1 MAKDFMDTQTGGE
14 GQTLQM
20 SPSSSQLPSD
30 FEVNIPPVS
39 AEAPSAP
46 QPQPVNSV
54 EAPITTKEVIN
65 EAVDNQIAQSI
76 DNSVAETTVDDNP
89 LGLTAV
95 DVPTYDSLF
104 PAISPKETPIIE
116 SDESLVL
123 TQKEEA
129 NSTSTGLP
137 IYKQSVDSMLN
148 IQPSIPESDVENL
161 TPSYSM
167 KTSTG
172 LPMYDL
178 NQEKK
183 EEIKK
188 VNTEYKDSPVSI
200 SPDNKVK
207 LAPVS
212 KGDPIKQ
219 GVIYRLPGG
228 DDNYK
233 FESDGWYK
241 DTNGKGSWI
250 KLADNKKLETRTKFL
265 NENAVY
271 FKTVKPS
278 GPSADVIYN
287 VPGSAVK
294 YKRANNKWLRETE
307 NGTYKEISQGDVAK
321 RTAYLNKVAKPV
333 SSTVVNKA
341 NALVAPRM
349 GELRVEDENKLL
361 TGGGDAVVAD
371 GVSFKSLTR
380 ENQGSE
386 SEPFNQDGTKNFN
399 YDPKTENPLYIKGK
413 EDGFYAIKGSSNSYK
428 KENGKWYA
436 AVKGSKEYKPITTG
450 NIEERI
456 NQLELK
462 AFKPVKISE
471 ASALYQN
478 NISSNLIDNPIDASR
493 KIVSDFS
500 RDVLGSGEAKK
511 LADAET
517 SFNNASEFV
526 KKDINLILKD
536 NLNETQKSD
545 IQSFQNQVKEI
556 IGNGEYT
563 TAKALAVSKV
573 MKQAETYFDEA
584 KTINKEINEAFQ
596 EGKSLSRVSF
606 DKKLASYKDNLG
618 AGGAISQGDY
628 QEQSVALFEATSEMA
643 SFIIDNVDNGNMR
656 FDNQTKKYLFSP
668 NISQKEKAYLEE
680 KLNGFITEYDAIQKE
695 KYAQTNQKVQEHKNK
710 LSALYT
716 NIDKIEKAIS
726 IMEKDGVSADDA
738 MYKSYI
744 ALLKQE
750 KGKIPVLKSMIHK
763 TEMSKSTVFLT
774 KPKSVAAEAAK
785 NLSSDSKTI
794 LSAIP
799 KDITPKQRFDLF
811 YERLMAQNDKI
822 AVDNDISTTGLGLV
836 NQSLKDLLDW
846 EGFYSLSKAEKR
858 YLKNQATLNQLAPL
872 YYNNDIGIT
881 EEETGFFES
890 FMDSFYTSLFPNKA
904 AALGYVTQSTAAAT
918 IDETLAR
925 EGYGP
930 DDFVDENVI
939 DKLKEKAVVDTL
951 SSREGWA
958 RMLGSTAAIV
968 SKLVLTKG
976 VPASSTKL
984 IAGMEKLLL
993 GKNSATA
1000 LELIDNA
1007 SKVYN
1012 ATLKSTKIGKFIA
1025 PAVEQGVS
1033 FERAGRLMGT
1043 NDDLYFAAG
1052 FAGGVASELFVG
1064 LIDKLPK
1071 EQMYAFI
1078 SDIFGSKTNVAVQAL
1093 VKSGKMAAQGTAET
1107 AEELTEELTNIYR
1120 DTDNFKEMMVELSN
1134 KFGTFDQ
1141 VQEFVV
1147 SSFIMGAG
1155 FGLANNSQTQKALD
1169 TLSPEK
1175 KAATIKVL
1183 AEINNDINI
1192 AKNAKDEFVSNKLEQ
1207 ESIEKTAKE
1216 DDKKDKTGVSG
1227 EVAKGQ
1233 EPVQAE
1239 PIVEPGKEAP
1249 SVSGVVQ
1256 EKPTEVKPESITAKS
1271 FKEAEELFKQGYK
1284 PIVNGKVF
1292 EGNLVGLEALFNT
1305 MPEVEMQ
1312 KEAPSAEVETLR
1324 AEEQTELADAIPNI
1338 EEYKVNGEVDKT
1350 LMTPED
1356 LSKYNEIYDKYD
1368 KLITPLLTT
1377 TEAPATEAPTPT
1389 TETWQDKI
1397 DKPMTNEELNA
1408 FRTSIRN
1415 KFPNSYATEILDL
1428 VAEARKG
1435 EVNNLPYELDNLAD
1449 EITINDIGNLLAQDE
1464 LFETRRELNAYLRDR
1479 ATSGDILNATKESK
1493 EETKI
1498 EEKFQSLADKIRA
1511 GKIGGKGST
1520 MSSLPGFT
1528 EVWDASVEVVAQLVA
1543 GGESLQKAIQKGFEV
1558 MKKSEWYKG
1567 LNKEQGEQAFADY
1580 YKAMDEK
1587 FPKKRIPKAERDA
1600 AKEFKGKVDEAT
1612 GTLKPDKVVQLTSSE
1627 ALKQY
1632 IKAQDKAAKTTIK
1645 DLQAVKAKVARYITE
1660 TLPSDKYSKTE
1671 IRVITNAL
1679 EKADFKNVDKI
1690 IDRVDGL
1697 VAKKQKQ
1704 RVVAKANQ
1712 IKEIIKNKKTLF
1724 AKKGTKW
1731 IGKGTIESQEEYMS
1745 FVDGIDVDTLTE
1757 RTEEELDAIIE
1768 IIDGI
1773 VTTGIA
1779 DKRILVKAEEK
1790 ASRKRAALLIKGLAG
1805 EPDAILN
1812 SLSEAE
1818 AFIEN
1823 GGTVII
1829 NGEAFSKST
1838 LKEFSYAYNKQN
1850 KLGDGLEKA
1859 ENDLTNL
1866 SEQIKERVSEM
1877 ISSGISLDNNKELIS
1892 LQKQLDTAKRKRDNA
1907 LLESSKESKAIE
1919 ITEPIYAYEYES
1931 SNLARISSDNLSK
1944 NKLMRLALRG
1954 KAIVNPFNAMNNIYS
1969 LLKDAGV
1976 KNSNVY
1982 KFVQERISKPI
1993 SDAYFNRNENYANI
2007 VAAYNQRVDEIFGK
2021 NIIDKKGEKGVR
2033 KLGAILDAEQ
2043 FLTSKTAKN
2052 FPLTNGHIVDWYNLS
2067 LTRNGAERL
2076 TKSKVNVEAVQ
2087 EYMALDEN
2095 KDLKEY
2101 SDFIMESY
2109 KLAGLNYES
2118 TFESVTGTKFPKDKE
2133 YPYYPSYSE
2142 SYQIDAVNE
2151 NSLLNGD
2158 GTFRSMD
2165 AMSDNMKQRT
2175 DFSGPL
2181 NVSIDAHTKFLDYIK
2196 TMEHAKQFLPI
2207 AKSVNELFSRA
2218 NTPYLIDKMGIRNY
2232 NELRTHLSVILSNQ
2246 PVSSFNNTTSKGMG
2260 WLLNLQVLTT
2270 LGLKP
2275 ASVIKQFTSFTHYWV
2290 AGIDEGL
2297 NPLKILAS
2305 ESINSPE
2312 EMLFASKIMNS
2323 NYVKSRFSGEGL
2335 DYELKRLEEEA
2346 KTSKASRLFRTGAKA
2361 SMVFVRAGDI
2371 SVMLGPGGGIA
2382 YATAIRNLKI
2392 SQGMS
2397 VKDAEAY
2404 AYKALVKETESAQQS
2419 SREDETSNVQ
2429 RDPIYRLIATYRT
2442 AQTAVVKKIMN
2453 GFKVLDSAKAMQKNE
2468 GIEARREAI
2477 SDKDMTQAATDIIY
2491 YSLLSS
2497 IFFYA
2502 VSSGALAMY
2511 SSMTDDEKKR
2521 VKFDLAA
2528 EQVGSLLQGLGFMGL
2543 LTDHAINFSR
2553 GNVWKNMIPVV
2564 KYMAALTSLA
2574 GSYFELSNRQFSDLE
2589 KSDKTKLLNE
2599 EMGASYAQTQE
2610 AMDKMQ
2616 AVIDDFNSS
2625 IAWAKMT
2632 EAESDAAIK
2641 TAGLGNA
2648 QTFMDNLYE
2657 FIDGDKGFMD
2667 VIMNYDDEYFQKAR
2681 ESGRED
2687 HLYEWTMGE
2696 PYISPKMQSIST
2708 PDLIT
2713 GDEIKVNDLVPNLVA
2728 PLSNTENPSRRKKA
2742 TKPRFN

>member
-1 MAKDFMDTQTGGE
+1 MKDFMSTQTGGE

-30 FEVNIPPVS
+30 FEVNIPPVNV
-39 AEAPSAP
+39 EAPSAP
-46 QPQPVNSV
+46 QPQSINSI
-54 EAPITTKEVIN
+54 EAPITKKEVIN
-65 EAVDNQIAQSI
+65 EVVDNQISQSI
-76 DNSVAETTVDDNP
+76 DNSVAETTVDENP

-104 PAISPKETPIIE
+104 PAIAPKESPILE
-116 SDESLVL
+116 SEQASMLA
-123 TQKEEA
+123 KEEEVI
-129 NSTSTGLP
+129 STSTGLP
-137 IYKQSVDSMLN
+137 MYKQNIDSMLN
-148 IQPSIPESDVENL
+148 IQPSIPESETENL
-161 TPSYSM
+161 TPNYSM

-172 LPMYDL
+172 IPMYDL
-178 NQEKK
+178 NQEN
-183 EEIKK
+183 K
-188 VNTEYKDSPVSI
+188 VKIEKTNLEYKGTEASI

-219 GVIYRLPGG
+219 GVVYRLPGG

-241 DTNGKGSWI
+241 DANGKGSWI
-250 KLADNKKLETRTKFL
+250 KLADNKQLEKRTKFL

-271 FKTVKPS
+271 FKTVKPNS
-278 GPSADVIYN
+278 PGSEAIYN
-287 VPGSAVK
+287 IPGSAVK
-294 YKRANNKWLRETE
+294 YKRVNNKWLRETE

-333 SSTVVNKA
+333 SSTVMDKA
-341 NALVAPRM
+341 SALVVPSM

-371 GVSFKSLTR
+371 GASFQSLTR
-380 ENQGSE
+380 GNQGSE

-399 YDPKTENPLYIKGK
+399 YDPKTENPLYIKAK

-436 AVKGSKEYKPITTG
+436 AVKGSKEYRPITTG

-478 NISSNLIDNPIDASR
+478 NISSNLIANPIEASR

-500 RDVLGSGEAKK
+500 KDVLGSGEAKK

-545 IQSFQNQVKEI
+545 IQSFQSQVKEI

-668 NISQKEKAYLEE
+668 NISQKEKTYLEE

-822 AVDNDISTTGLGLV
+822 AVDNDVSTTGLGLV

-890 FMDSFYTSLFPNKA
+890 FMNSFYTSLFPNKA

-925 EGYGP
+925 EGYSP

-939 DKLKEKAVVDTL
+939 GKLKEKAVVDTL
-951 SSREGWA
+951 SSKEGWG
-958 RMLGSTAAIV
+958 RMLGSTAAVV

-976 VPASSTKL
+976 VPASSTKF
-984 IAGMEKLLL
+984 IVGMEKLLL
-993 GKNSATA
+993 GKNSAIA
-1000 LELIDNA
+1000 LELINNA

-1012 ATLKSTKIGKFIA
+1012 ATLKSTKIGRFIA
-1025 PAVEQGVS
+1025 PAVEQGIS
-1033 FERAGRLMGT
+1033 FERAGRLMGG
-1043 NDDLYFAAG
+1043 DDLYFAAG
-1052 FAGGVASELFVG
+1052 FAGGIASELFVG
-1064 LIDKLPK
+1064 LTDKLPK

-1078 SDIFGSKTNVAVQAL
+1078 SNIFGSKTNVAVQAL

-1107 AEELTEELTNIYR
+1107 AEEFTEELTNIYR
-1120 DTDNFKEMMVELSN
+1120 DTDNFKEMMVELSSR
-1134 KFGTFDQ
+1134 FGAFDQ

-1175 KAATIKVL
+1175 KAAIIKVL
-1183 AEINNDINI
+1183 AEINNDINT

-1227 EVAKGQ
+1227 EVAKG
-1233 EPVQAE
+1233 EESIQAE
-1239 PIVEPGKEAP
+1239 PIVGASQEEVSP
-1249 SVSGVVQ
+1249 SGVVQ

-1284 PIVNGKVF
+1284 PLINGKLF

-1312 KEAPSAEVETLR
+1312 KEAPTVEMISTPLTAEETAGKEEVESSTGIITTKNPIKILKGLFGKRNADGSVRTAHPDVKGTWGALDENIAKRYKGDEEKTL
-1324 AEEQTELADAIPNI
+1324 TEFSIPAGITVETIEIPNTNI
-1338 EEYKVNGEVDKT
+1338 PVSELRQAETDAVNNSTAQVVRLITMDSGSSKKESQIIIKDANLSKVTEATAPTEENI
-1350 LMTPED
+1350 TPE
-1356 LSKYNEIYDKYD
+1356 ERI
-1368 KLITPLLTT
+1368 
-1377 TEAPATEAPTPT
+1377 
-1389 TETWQDKI
+1389 
-1397 DKPMTNEELNA
+1397 
-1408 FRTSIRN
+1408 
-1415 KFPNSYATEILDL
+1415 
-1428 VAEARKG
+1428 
-1435 EVNNLPYELDNLAD
+1435 
-1449 EITINDIGNLLAQDE
+1449 
-1464 LFETRRELNAYLRDR
+1464 
-1479 ATSGDILNATKESK
+1479 
-1493 EETKI
+1493 
-1498 EEKFQSLADKIRA
+1498 SLADKIRS
-1511 GKIGGKGST
+1511 GKIGVDGMA
-1520 MSSLPGFT
+1520 MSAIPGFK
-1528 EVWDASVEVVAQLVA
+1528 EAWNISLEIVAKAVDGGASIANAISQGFDEMQKSKWYENLTKEQKTQAFTDYD
-1543 GGESLQKAIQKGFEV
+1543 KAINER
-1558 MKKSEWYKG
+1558 
-1567 LNKEQGEQAFADY
+1567 AA
-1580 YKAMDEK
+1580 
-1587 FPKKRIPKAERDA
+1587 KKRISKAERDA

-1612 GTLKPDKVVQLTSSE
+1612 GTLKPDKVVLLTSSE

-1779 DKRILVKAEEK
+1779 DKKILVKAEEK
-1790 ASRKRAALLIKGLAG
+1790 ASRKRSALLIKGLAG

-1818 AFIEN
+1818 AFIN
-1823 GGTVII
+1823 DGGTVII

-1850 KLGDGLEKA
+1850 KLGEDLDKA

-1866 SEQIKERVSEM
+1866 SEQVKERVSEM
-1877 ISSGISLDNNKELIS
+1877 ISSGVSLDNNKELIS
-1892 LQKQLDTAKRKRDNA
+1892 LQKKLDTAKRKRDNA

-1919 ITEPIYAYEYES
+1919 ITEPIYAYEYQS

-2007 VAAYNQRVDEIFGK
+2007 VATYNQRVDEIFGK
-2021 NIIDKKGEKGVR
+2021 NIIDKKGAKGVR

-2118 TFESVTGTKFPKDKE
+2118 TFEPVTGTKFPKDKE

-2175 DFSGPL
+2175 DFSGTL
-2181 NVSIDAHTKFLDYIK
+2181 NLSIDAHTKFLDYIK
-2196 TMEHAKQFLPI
+2196 TMEHAKQFLPV

-2218 NTPYLIDKMGIRNY
+2218 NTPYLIDKMGTRAY

-2275 ASVIKQFTSFTHYWV
+2275 ASVIKQFSSFTHYWV

-2297 NPLKILAS
+2297 NPLIVMT
-2305 ESINSPE
+2305 SIPKSKE
-2312 EMLFASKIMNS
+2312 EILFASKIMHS
-2323 NYVKSRFSGEGL
+2323 NYVKDRFSGEGL
-2335 DYELKRLEEEA
+2335 DYELKRLQEEA
-2346 KTSKASRLFRTGAKA
+2346 KTSKASKAFRTGAKA
-2361 SMVFVRAGDI
+2361 SMIFVRAGDI

-2382 YATAIRNLKI
+2382 YAIAMRNLKI

-2397 VKDAEAY
+2397 VKDAESY
-2404 AYKALVKETESAQQS
+2404 AYKSLVKETESVMQTT
-2419 SREDETSNVQ
+2419 RDDETSNVQ
-2429 RDPIYRLIATYRT
+2429 RDPIYRMIATYRT
-2442 AQTAVVKKIMN
+2442 AQTAVVKRIIN

-2477 SDKDMTQAATDIIY
+2477 SDRDMTQAATDIIY

-2553 GNVWKNMIPVV
+2553 GNGWKNMIPVV
-2564 KYMAALTSLA
+2564 KYMAALTSLF
-2574 GSYFELSNRQFSDLE
+2574 GSYFELSNREFKDLE

-2599 EMGASYAQTQE
+2599 EMGVSYAQTQE

-2632 EAESDAAIK
+2632 ESESDAATK
-2641 TAGLGNA
+2641 TVGLGNA
-2648 QTFMDNLYE
+2648 QTFKDNLYKW
-2657 FIDGDKGFMD
+2657 IDGDKGFMD
-2667 VIMNYDDEYFQKAR
+2667 VIMNYDDDYFQKAR

-2687 HLYEWTMGE
+2687 HLYQWLMDE
-2696 PYISPKMQSIST
+2696 PYISPKMKSIST

-2728 PLSNTENPSRRKKA
+2728 PLSGTENPSRRKKA

>member
-1 MAKDFMDTQTGGE
+1 LLKIFSIAMKDFMSTQTGGE

-30 FEVNIPPVS
+30 FEVNIPPVNV
-39 AEAPSAP
+39 EAPSAP
-46 QPQPVNSV
+46 QPQPINSV
-54 EAPITTKEVIN
+54 EAPITKKEVIN
-65 EAVDNQIAQSI
+65 EVVDNQIAQSI

-104 PAISPKETPIIE
+104 PAITPKESPILE
-116 SDESLVL
+116 SEQSSMLA
-123 TQKEEA
+123 KEEEVL
-129 NSTSTGLP
+129 STSTGIP
-137 IYKQSVDSMLN
+137 MYKQNIDSMLN
-148 IQPSIPESDVENL
+148 IQPSIPESETENL
-161 TPSYSM
+161 TPNYSM

-172 LPMYDL
+172 IPMYDL
-178 NQEKK
+178 NQENRVQIEKT
-183 EEIKK
+183 
-188 VNTEYKDSPVSI
+188 NLEYKGTEASI

-219 GVIYRLPGG
+219 GVVYRLPGG

-241 DTNGKGSWI
+241 DANGKGSWI
-250 KLADNKKLETRTKFL
+250 KLADNKQLEKRTKFL

-271 FKTVKPS
+271 FKTVKPNS
-278 GPSADVIYN
+278 PGSEAIYN
-287 VPGSAVK
+287 IPGSAVK
-294 YKRANNKWLRETE
+294 YKRVNNKWLRETE

-333 SSTVVNKA
+333 SSTVMDKA
-341 NALVAPRM
+341 SALVVPSM

-371 GVSFKSLTR
+371 GASFQSLTR
-380 ENQGSE
+380 GNQGSE

-436 AVKGSKEYKPITTG
+436 AVKGSKEYRPITTG

-478 NISSNLIDNPIDASR
+478 NISSNLIANPIEASR

-500 RDVLGSGEAKK
+500 KDVLGSGEAKK

-545 IQSFQNQVKEI
+545 IQSFQSQVKEI

-668 NISQKEKAYLEE
+668 NISQKEKTYLEE

-890 FMDSFYTSLFPNKA
+890 FMNSFYTSLFPNKA

-939 DKLKEKAVVDTL
+939 GKLKEKAVVDTL
-951 SSREGWA
+951 SSKEGWG
-958 RMLGSTAAIV
+958 RMFGSTAAVV

-976 VPASSTKL
+976 VPASSTKF
-984 IAGMEKLLL
+984 IVGMEKLLL
-993 GKNSATA
+993 GKNSAIA
-1000 LELIDNA
+1000 LELINNA

-1012 ATLKSTKIGKFIA
+1012 ATLKSTKIGRFIA
-1025 PAVEQGVS
+1025 PAVEQGIS
-1033 FERAGRLMGT
+1033 FERAGRLMGG
-1043 NDDLYFAAG
+1043 DDLYFAAG
-1052 FAGGVASELFVG
+1052 FAGGIASELFVG
-1064 LIDKLPK
+1064 LTDKLPK

-1078 SDIFGSKTNVAVQAL
+1078 SNIFGSKTNVAVQAL

-1107 AEELTEELTNIYR
+1107 AEEFTEELTNIYR

-1134 KFGTFDQ
+1134 RFGAFDQ

-1183 AEINNDINI
+1183 AEINNDINT

-1227 EVAKGQ
+1227 EVAKG
-1233 EPVQAE
+1233 EESIQAE
-1239 PIVEPGKEAP
+1239 PIVEASQEAP
-1249 SVSGVVQ
+1249 SLSGVVQ
-1256 EKPTEVKPESITAKS
+1256 ETPIEVTPTTVKATSLE
-1271 FKEAEELFKQGYK
+1271 EATKLFNEGYR
-1284 PIVNGKVF
+1284 PVINGKVQ

-1312 KEAPSAEVETLR
+1312 KETKNEAISTPLTAEETAGKEEVESSTGIITTKNPIKILKGLFGKRNADGSVRTAHPDVKGTWGALDENIAKRYKGDEEKTLTEFSIPAGTTVETIEIPDTNIPVSELR
-1324 AEEQTELADAIPNI
+1324 QAETDAVNSSTAQVVRLITMDSGSSKKESQIIIKDANLAKVPEATTTAEEII
-1338 EEYKVNGEVDKT
+1338 
-1350 LMTPED
+1350 TPE
-1356 LSKYNEIYDKYD
+1356 ERI
-1368 KLITPLLTT
+1368 
-1377 TEAPATEAPTPT
+1377 
-1389 TETWQDKI
+1389 
-1397 DKPMTNEELNA
+1397 
-1408 FRTSIRN
+1408 
-1415 KFPNSYATEILDL
+1415 
-1428 VAEARKG
+1428 
-1435 EVNNLPYELDNLAD
+1435 
-1449 EITINDIGNLLAQDE
+1449 
-1464 LFETRRELNAYLRDR
+1464 
-1479 ATSGDILNATKESK
+1479 
-1493 EETKI
+1493 
-1498 EEKFQSLADKIRA
+1498 SLADKIRS
-1511 GKIGGKGST
+1511 GKIGVDGMA
-1520 MSSLPGFT
+1520 MSSIPGFK
-1528 EVWDASVEVVAQLVA
+1528 EAWNISLEIVAKAVEGGASIANAISQGFDEMQKSKWYVNLTKEQKTQAFTDYD
-1543 GGESLQKAIQKGFEV
+1543 KAINER
-1558 MKKSEWYKG
+1558 
-1567 LNKEQGEQAFADY
+1567 AA
-1580 YKAMDEK
+1580 
-1587 FPKKRIPKAERDA
+1587 KKRISKAERDA
-1600 AKEFKGKVDEAT
+1600 AKEFKGRVDEAT
-1612 GTLKPDKVVQLTSSE
+1612 GTLKPDKVVLLTSSA
-1627 ALKQY
+1627 ALKEY

-1671 IRVITNAL
+1671 IRVITSAL

-1690 IDRVDGL
+1690 IDRVDRL

-1790 ASRKRAALLIKGLAG
+1790 ASRKRAALLIMGLAG
-1805 EPDAILN
+1805 EPDAVLN

-1818 AFIEN
+1818 AFIN
-1823 GGTVII
+1823 DGGTVII

-1850 KLGDGLEKA
+1850 KLGEDLEKA

-1866 SEQIKERVSEM
+1866 SEQVKERVSEM
-1877 ISSGISLDNNKELIS
+1877 ISSGISLDSNKELIS
-1892 LQKQLDTAKRKRDNA
+1892 LQKQLDTAKRKRDNI

-1919 ITEPIYAYEYES
+1919 ITEPIYAYEYQS

-2007 VAAYNQRVDEIFGK
+2007 VATYNQRVDEIFGK

-2165 AMSDNMKQRT
+2165 AMSKNMEQRT
-2175 DFSGPL
+2175 DFSGTL
-2181 NVSIDAHTKFLDYIK
+2181 NLSIDAHTKFLDYIK
-2196 TMEHAKQFLPI
+2196 TMEHAKQFLPV

-2218 NTPYLIDKMGIRNY
+2218 NTPYLIDKMGTRAY

-2275 ASVIKQFTSFTHYWV
+2275 ASVIKQFSSFTHYWV

-2297 NPLKILAS
+2297 NPLIVMT
-2305 ESINSPE
+2305 SIPKSKE
-2312 EMLFASKIMNS
+2312 EILFASKIMHS
-2323 NYVKSRFSGEGL
+2323 NYVKDRFSGEGL
-2335 DYELKRLEEEA
+2335 DYELKRLQEEA
-2346 KTSKASRLFRTGAKA
+2346 KTSKASKAFRTGAKA
-2361 SMVFVRAGDI
+2361 SMIFVRAGDI

-2382 YATAIRNLKI
+2382 YAIAMRNLKI

-2397 VKDAEAY
+2397 VKDAESY
-2404 AYKALVKETESAQQS
+2404 AYKSLVKETESVMQT

-2429 RDPIYRLIATYRT
+2429 RDPIYRMIATYRT
-2442 AQTAVVKKIMN
+2442 AQTAVVKRIIN

-2477 SDKDMTQAATDIIY
+2477 SDRDMTQAATDIIY

-2528 EQVGSLLQGLGFMGL
+2528 EQGGSLLQGLGFMGL
-2543 LTDHAINFSR
+2543 LIDHGINYSR

-2564 KYMAALTSLA
+2564 KYMTSLTSLL
-2574 GSYFELSNRQFSDLE
+2574 GSYFELSNREFKDLE

-2599 EMGASYAQTQE
+2599 EMGVSYAQTQE

-2632 EAESDAAIK
+2632 ESESDAAIK
-2641 TAGLGNA
+2641 TVGLGNA
-2648 QTFMDNLYE
+2648 QTFKDNLYKW
-2657 FIDGDKGFMD
+2657 IDGDKETMD
-2667 VIMNYDDEYFQKAR
+2667 VIMNYDDDYFQKAR

-2687 HLYEWTMGE
+2687 HLYQWLMDE
-2696 PYISPKMQSIST
+2696 PYISPKMKSIST

-2728 PLSNTENPSRRKKA
+2728 PLSNTENPNRRKKA